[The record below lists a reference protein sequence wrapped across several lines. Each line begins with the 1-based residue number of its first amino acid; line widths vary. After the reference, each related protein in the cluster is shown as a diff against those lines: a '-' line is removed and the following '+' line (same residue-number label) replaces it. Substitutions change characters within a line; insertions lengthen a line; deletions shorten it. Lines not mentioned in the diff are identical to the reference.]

1 MIVPLE
7 TGLGLLSAMLTP
19 AVLISACGT
28 LIFSTSTRL
37 ARVVDRVRVLTR
49 SVEALMDNA
58 GERFVDERRRH
69 LDAQF
74 AFYTERATLVQRSLT
89 AFYVALGIFVGT
101 TLVIGLTTFLPW
113 LGFAPSLLGVV
124 GCLELFRGCVLLV
137 RETRL
142 ALRSLAAEIEFTRQL
157 GALYQS
163 RPPA

>member
-1 MIVPLE
+1 MIAPPE
-7 TGLGLLSAMLTP
+7 TGLALLSAMLTP

-49 SVEALMDNA
+49 SVEALMDSR
-58 GERFVDERRRH
+58 GERFVAERRQH

-89 AFYVALGIFVGT
+89 AFYVALGVFVAT
-101 TLVIGLTTFLPW
+101 TLVIGLTAFVPW
-113 LGFAPSLLGVV
+113 LGGAPSLLGVF

-157 GALYQS
+157 GRLNDAQ
-163 RPPA
+163 PQA